1 MLLAMPCQR
10 QAVAL
15 SALRVSALLQ
25 EGARAEDEVS
35 VYATVFESTCM
46 RGISETCMDWILHFE
61 RDCLGADG
69 TRGGGGSPLRA
80 LASI

>member
-1 MLLAMPCQR
+1 MHAGHFGNMY
-10 QAVAL
+10 
-15 SALRVSALLQ
+15 
-25 EGARAEDEVS
+25 G
-35 VYATVFESTCM
+35 
-46 RGISETCMDWILHFE
+46 ILHFE